1 MGRPDTAGNLSD
13 VLVSHLR
20 IEMGKMKHVV
30 NERSELIATDCQ
42 ALRKARVANYLRIS
56 TEEK

>member
-1 MGRPDTAGNLSD
+1 
-13 VLVSHLR
+13 
-20 IEMGKMKHVV
+20 V
-30 NERSELIATDCQ
+30 NERSELIVTDRQ